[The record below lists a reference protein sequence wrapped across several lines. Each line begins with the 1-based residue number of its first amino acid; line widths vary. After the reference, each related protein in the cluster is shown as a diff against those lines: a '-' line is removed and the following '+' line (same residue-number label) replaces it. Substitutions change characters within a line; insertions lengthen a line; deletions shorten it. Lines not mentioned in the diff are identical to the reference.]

1 MSITT
6 RVAGGTHVSA
16 IVGLRAVA
24 AVAAVAAVGTRSVAA
39 VAAVARGVAR
49 IPVTPAV
56 RVLTEQ

>member
-24 AVAAVAAVGTRSVAA
+24 AVAAVAAVGPRS